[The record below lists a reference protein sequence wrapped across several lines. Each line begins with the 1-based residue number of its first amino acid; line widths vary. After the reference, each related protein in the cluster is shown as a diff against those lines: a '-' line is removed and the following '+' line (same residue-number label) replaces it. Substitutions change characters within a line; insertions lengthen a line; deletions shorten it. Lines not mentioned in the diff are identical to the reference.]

1 MNKVCLKMQERDEK
15 MDYNTLPVGLG
26 LAFATNRTAMDRF
39 ADMTD
44 DEKKEFVERSRS
56 VMSKKEMDS
65 LVNSLAEDEEP
76 DLHLENVNQIFKG
89 PGIG

>member
-1 MNKVCLKMQERDEK
+1 MKE

-26 LAFATNRTAMDRF
+26 LAFATNRAAMDRF
-39 ADMTD
+39 ADMSD

-56 VMSKKEMDS
+56 VMSKKEMDN
-65 LVNSLAEDEEP
+65 LVSSLAKDEEP
-76 DLHLENVNQIFKG
+76 DLHLEDVNQIFKG

>member
-1 MNKVCLKMQERDEK
+1 MTSQMQERDER

-26 LAFATNRTAMDRF
+26 LAFANNRAAMDRF
-39 ADMTD
+39 VDMTD
-44 DEKKEFVERSRS
+44 DEKKEFVERSRG
-56 VMSKKEMDS
+56 VLSKKEMDS

>member
-1 MNKVCLKMQERDEK
+1 MKR

-26 LAFATNRTAMDRF
+26 LAFATNRMAMDRF
-39 ADMTD
+39 VDMTD
-44 DEKKEFVERSRS
+44 EEKKEFVERSRS

-65 LVNSLAEDEEP
+65 LVSSLAEDEEP

>member
-1 MNKVCLKMQERDEK
+1 MQERDEK

-26 LAFATNRTAMDRF
+26 LAFATNRAAMDRF
-39 ADMTD
+39 VDMTD
-44 DEKKEFVERSRS
+44 DEKKEFVERSRG
-56 VMSKKEMDS
+56 VMSKKEMES

-76 DLHLENVNQIFKG
+76 DLHLENINQVFKG

>member
-1 MNKVCLKMQERDEK
+1 MQERDEN
-15 MDYNTLPVGLG
+15 MDFNTLPVGLG
-26 LAFATNRTAMDRF
+26 LAFASNQTAMDRF

-65 LVNSLAEDEEP
+65 LVSSLAEDEEP

>member
-1 MNKVCLKMQERDEK
+1 MQERDER

-26 LAFATNRTAMDRF
+26 LAFANNRAAMDRF
-39 ADMTD
+39 VDMTD
-44 DEKKEFVERSRS
+44 DDKKEFVERSRG
-56 VMSKKEMDS
+56 VLSKKEMDS

>member
-1 MNKVCLKMQERDEK
+1 MDRTCLRMQERDEK
-15 MDYNTLPVGLG
+15 MVYNTLPVGLG

-39 ADMTD
+39 VDMTD
-44 DEKKEFVERSRS
+44 EEKKEFVERSRGM
-56 VMSKKEMDS
+56 MSQKDMDS
-65 LVNSLAEDEEP
+65 LVNSLAGDEEP

>member
-1 MNKVCLKMQERDEK
+1 

-26 LAFATNRTAMDRF
+26 LAFATNRAAMDRF

-44 DEKKEFVERSRS
+44 DEKKEFIERSRGM
-56 VMSKKEMDS
+56 VSKREMED
-65 LVNSLAEDEEP
+65 LVSSLAEDEEP
-76 DLHLENVNQIFKG
+76 DLHLEDVNQIFKG